1 MLKIEHLKKQFDGQA
16 VLRDVSLEVNAGDVI
31 TILGPSGSGKT
42 TLLRCISFLERAD
55 AGTLEFD
62 DLRASLKDADRKTVA
77 AVRRK
82 MGFVFQSYNLFSNM
96 TALRNVTE
104 GLTVARKLPK
114 KEAEARAM
122 AALEKVGLA
131 QRADAYPRQLSGGQQ
146 QRVAIAR
153 AMALQPDVILFDEP
167 TSALDPE
174 LVGEVLAVMRQ
185 LAEDG
190 MTMLVV
196 THELNFARQVST
208 RTLLMD
214 GGVIVEQAPPEQ
226 FFAHPSQER
235 TRQFLQSFRGREQG
249 TGNRD

>member
-226 FFAHPSQER
+226 FFAHPTQER
-235 TRQFLQSFRGREQG
+235 TRQFLQSFREREQG
-249 TGNRD
+249 TGFRQ

>member
-1 MLKIEHLKKQFDGQA
+1 MLKIEHLKKQFDGQP
-16 VLRDVSLEVNAGDVI
+16 VLRDVSLEVNTGDVI

-62 DLRASLKDADRKTVA
+62 DLRADLKGADRRMVA

-104 GLTVARKLPK
+104 GLIVARKVPK

-131 QRADAYPRQLSGGQQ
+131 HRGDAYPRQLSGGQQ

-174 LVGEVLAVMRQ
+174 LVGEVLAVMRR

-208 RTLLMD
+208 RTVLMD
-214 GGVIVEQAPPEQ
+214 DGVIVEQAPPEQ
-226 FFAHPSQER
+226 FFTRPAQER
-235 TRQFLQSFRGREQG
+235 TRQFLQSFQSRQ
-249 TGNRD
+249 